1 MWLDDD
7 DYIDVNTGKDRARA
21 IPFVGKSVDNSAK
34 LAGQGHSPRA
44 PPPPRV
50 IFIARFVELA
60 ASVSRYPHHRQ
71 QALQGCPPG
80 PSWFQGRDA
89 F

>member
-21 IPFVGKSVDNSAK
+21 IPFVGNQSTTRQNWRARDIR
-34 LAGQGHSPRA
+34 RA

-60 ASVSRYPHHRQ
+60 ASDPDTLHHRQ